1 MTNGHFPIMDY
12 MGSLTVRH
20 EYTTQIVTQNIF
32 ASNVVKNITEGNR
45 KGISTIFCTEGQH
58 KVIYSTFM
66 RGIYTYT
73 TEIVVGTLNLS
84 NFVFLLTN
92 LLDDRLI
99 PKIWE
104 NLEKHILYG

>member
-58 KVIYSTFM
+58 KVIYVHE
-66 RGIYTYT
+66 RNIYIYNRNCGWN
-73 TEIVVGTLNLS
+73 TELIKLC
-84 NFVFLLTN
+84 FLVNKPT
-92 LLDDRLI
+92 
-99 PKIWE
+99 
-104 NLEKHILYG
+104 